1 MVELKKERGRDR
13 GTDRMRERVQRRG
26 IPAVSVVEV
35 REEKNSTDEE
45 SDQHENSIDFMK
57 EGMLLLIL
65 REGEREREREGECV
79 V

>member
-45 SDQHENSIDFMK
+45 SDQHENSIHFVQ
-57 EGMLLLIL
+57 ESILLLVL
-65 REGEREREREGECV
+65 KREREREG
-79 V
+79 